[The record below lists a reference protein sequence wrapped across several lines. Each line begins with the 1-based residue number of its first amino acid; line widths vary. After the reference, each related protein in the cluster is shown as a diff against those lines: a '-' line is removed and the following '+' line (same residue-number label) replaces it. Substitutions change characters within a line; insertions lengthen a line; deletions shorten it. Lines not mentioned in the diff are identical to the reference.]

1 MADALGLHREMVDA
15 VERRD
20 FDTLRELYHA
30 DYEYWGND
38 GTAGG
43 IDEALAVAQMYT
55 SAFPDLKFEVAH
67 ETSCGDVSVV
77 EFVARGTNTGDL
89 GDIPATGNKAEVAV
103 CNIIEVADGKIRRE
117 REYFDQLGMMQQL
130 GVIPTET

>member
-1 MADALGLHREMVDA
+1 MADALGLHREMIEL

-20 FDTLRELYHA
+20 FDRLRDLYAA
-30 DYEYWGND
+30 DYEYWSND

-43 IDEALAVAQMYT
+43 IDAAIEVAQTYT
-55 SAFPDLKFEVAH
+55 SAFPDMKFEIVH

-77 EFVARGTNTGDL
+77 EFVARGTHKGEL
-89 GDIPATGNKAEVAV
+89 AGIAATGKTAEVAV

-117 REYFDQLGMMQQL
+117 REYFDQLSMMQQL
-130 GVIPTET
+130 GVIPTEG